1 MQQILLQF
9 TVTIS
14 IPMYMIFHPQ
24 FKRRFNKYLIIKR
37 FKPVFSPKKIHFQI
51 LHVKNHLFTSQNNY
65 NSAYEYLISTFQ
77 FFIVLGRGK
86 RFKVPQ
92 HFWLPQVINQRL
104 GFSSIDLNILSTFTS
119 IDLSL
124 NILWLRAFS
133 NALEYWREDIFQS
146 MPVFIIALN
155 SS

>member
-14 IPMYMIFHPQ
+14 IPIYMIFHPQ
-24 FKRRFNKYLIIKR
+24 FKRRFNEYLII
-37 FKPVFSPKKIHFQI
+37 KPVFSPKKIHFQI